1 MGFGT
6 PNGSLCVNCA
16 VRHVSFCGALM
27 EEAPRDSSP
36 SQSRAAKGYR
46 SANESEVICRQGEWS
61 PHVFVL
67 CRGWA
72 LRCHQL
78 SDGRRQVL
86 SILHPGDLF
95 SAATLFDPCP
105 DFSVQALTDVQYCK
119 FNRIDLRQLAAAS
132 PRIFE
137 ALGKILAAEIKEM
150 NDTAVDLGRYDAHTR
165 VVRFVVRV
173 INRLLARGMM
183 MHDNRFPFPLND
195 RQIAQAVA
203 LTPSEVSHA
212 MAMLRENDVIDVAD
226 GVLTVLDPAKLRN
239 SSVSMACLGEAG
251 RAINPVLAERGAA
264 TTNRR

>member
-1 MGFGT
+1 MEFDT
-6 PNGSLCVNCA
+6 PDESPCVNCA

-27 EEAPRDSSP
+27 AEAPRDSSP
-36 SQSRAAKGYR
+36 TQSRAAKGYR
-46 SANESEVICRQGEWS
+46 SANENDVICQQGEWS

-86 SILHPGDLF
+86 SVLHPGDLF

-105 DFSVQALTDVQYCK
+105 DFSVQALTDVRFYK
-119 FNRIDLRQLAAAS
+119 FNRIELRQLAAAS
-132 PRIFE
+132 PRIYE

-165 VVRFVVRV
+165 VVRFVLRV
-173 INRLLARGMM
+173 MNRLLARGMM
-183 MHDNRFPFPLND
+183 MRDDRFPFPLND

-203 LTPSEVSHA
+203 LTPAEVSHA
-212 MAMLRENDVIDVAD
+212 MALLRKNNIIDVAD
-226 GVLTVLDPAKLRN
+226 GVLTVRDPAKLRN
-239 SSVSMACLGEAG
+239 SSASMACRDEAG
-251 RAINPVLAERGAA
+251 RAVNPVLAERGAA

>member
-1 MGFGT
+1 MEFDT
-6 PNGSLCVNCA
+6 PDESPCVKCA

-36 SQSRAAKGYR
+36 AQSRAAKGYR
-46 SANESEVICRQGEWS
+46 SANENDVICQQGEWS

-105 DFSVQALTDVQYCK
+105 DFSVQALTDVRFCK
-119 FNRIDLRQLAAAS
+119 FNRIDLRQEAAAS
-132 PRIFE
+132 PRIYE

-165 VVRFVVRV
+165 VIRFVLRMMS
-173 INRLLARGMM
+173 RLLARGMM
-183 MHDNRFPFPLND
+183 IGANRFPFPLSD
-195 RQIAQAVA
+195 TQIAQALA
-203 LTPSEVSHA
+203 LAPADVSCL
-212 MAMLRENDVIDVAD
+212 MAMLRENGVIDVAD

-239 SSVSMACLGEAG
+239 SSASMSCLDEAG
-251 RAINPVLAERGAA
+251 RAVNPVLAERGAA